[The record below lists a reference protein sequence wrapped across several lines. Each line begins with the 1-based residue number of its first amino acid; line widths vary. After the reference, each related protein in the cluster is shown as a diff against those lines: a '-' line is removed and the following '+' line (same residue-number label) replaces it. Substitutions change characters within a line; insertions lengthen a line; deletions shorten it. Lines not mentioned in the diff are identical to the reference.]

1 MAATYLGNHTD
12 DFEGLV
18 LLGAYSTV
26 DLSKTDLEVLSIFGS
41 EDGVMDREKYA
52 ANKGNLPS
60 DMKEIVVE
68 GGCHAYFGMYG
79 AQDGDGEPTVS
90 VEEQI
95 YATADA
101 IIDMVKDLD
110 SEN

>member
-26 DLSKTDLEVLSIFGS
+26 DLSKTDLAVLSIFGS
-41 EDGVMDREKYA
+41 EDKVMDREAYSD
-52 ANKGNLPS
+52 NRSNLPS
-60 DMKEIVVE
+60 DAIEAEIN

-79 AQDGDGEPTVS
+79 HQSGDGEPS
-90 VEEQI
+90 VTNEKQI
-95 YATADA
+95 NITANA
-101 IIDMVKDLD
+101 ILEIILRRGK
-110 SEN
+110 